1 MAKVKSYGALQPDK
15 PLDPYNINRRDIS
28 TL

>member
-1 MAKVKSYGALQPDK
+1 MAKVKSYAALQPDK